1 MRLTIMEMGTT
12 HKITI
17 TATAILP
24 IFCIY
29 YELKLVQFRGF
40 SRDLLGIPCSP
51 FFSNS
56 ERCGIRCSGRIRFV
70 LYSEVKKSQV
80 EGDAA
85 KKERMGMDLSK
96 VSRLGTISAI
106 FCQRKK
112 WILTCSVP
120 QFNSNDGYTPKNGKH
135 YLYTSITPRKQVV
148 MGMEME
154 NS

>member
-17 TATAILP
+17 IATAILP

-40 SRDLLGIPCSP
+40 PRDLLGIPCSP

-56 ERCGIRCSGRIRFV
+56 ERCGIHCAGRIRFV
-70 LYSEVKKSQV
+70 LYSDVKKSQV

-85 KKERMGMDLSK
+85 KKERMGN
-96 VSRLGTISAI
+96 GFITGQSAGNYNCN
-106 FCQRKK
+106 FLPKK
-112 WILTCSVP
+112 KQDPNLLCSYG
-120 QFNSNDGYTPKNGKH
+120 SDDGYTPCT
-135 YLYTSITPRKQVV
+135 LA
-148 MGMEME
+148 
-154 NS
+154 